1 MKIRFHQKHI
11 KQFKKMGITVIYLFG
26 SYAQNQTHPL
36 SDVDI
41 GVVFENPEKYKDKT
55 MKVYLK
61 LYEIFSDLLPKEYL
75 KQRFQKKEH
84 EFDIVFLQFV
94 PFGFQFEAIK
104 KGVVLYEKSRKKRFD
119 YEEYVM
125 KKCSDLK
132 HFHNLRYQAILERI

>member
-1 MKIRFHQKHI
+1 
-11 KQFKKMGITVIYLFG
+11 MGIAVIYLFG

-41 GVVFENPEKYKDKT
+41 GVVFENSEKYKDKT
-55 MKVYLK
+55 MRVYLK

-104 KGVVLYEKSRKKRFD
+104 KGVVLYEKSKKKRFKRLGEVSRD
-119 YEEYVM
+119 YQ
-125 KKCSDLK
+125 KS
-132 HFHNLRYQAILERI
+132 ERKGKNWSCWKIF